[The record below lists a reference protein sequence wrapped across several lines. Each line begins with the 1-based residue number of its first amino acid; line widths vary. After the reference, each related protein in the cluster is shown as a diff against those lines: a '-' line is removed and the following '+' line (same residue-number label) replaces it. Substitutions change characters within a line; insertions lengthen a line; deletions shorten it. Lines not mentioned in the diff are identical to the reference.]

1 MKGRIMKIMKKSSA
15 GFTLIE
21 VIASLVLMGI
31 AGVVAAMGLVQGVKL
46 YVMTR
51 TSSETVQQAEYALNR
66 IKLEFMN
73 MDTVIA
79 AGTDTITFTSNR
91 TNGTPGSGTVY
102 TFTRIGPPTNAIN
115 LTVTPPA
122 GAASTNALITNLGTY
137 GTGLFTYLDNSG
149 GAWVPTEGF
158 GSGNSQCYNIAFNP
172 SGSHCCASSLHD
184 ITINLI
190 ISRSDGGGDL
200 TLTTSVNPRGNE
212 CTDGPEAAA
221 GSQ

>member
-1 MKGRIMKIMKKSSA
+1 MKKSSA

-31 AGVVAAMGLVQGVKL
+31 VGLVAAMGLVQGIKAYAL
-46 YVMTR
+46 TK

-73 MDTVIA
+73 MDTVTA
-79 AGTDTITFTSNR
+79 AGADTITFTSNK
-91 TNGTPGSGTVY
+91 TNGRTTGTGTVY

-122 GAASTNALITNLGTY
+122 GAASTNALITGLGTY
-137 GTGLFTYLDNSG
+137 GTGLFTYLDSAG
-149 GAWVPTEGF
+149 GTWVPANGF
-158 GSGNSQCYNIAFNP
+158 GSGNSQCYNPAINP
-172 SGSHCCASSLHD
+172 SGSHCCDSSLHH
-184 ITINLI
+184 IMINLI
-190 ISRSDGGGDL
+190 ISRSDGGGDI
-200 TLTTSVNPRGNE
+200 TLTTTVNPRGNE

-221 GSQ
+221 GAQ